1 MYIQNLKKLDDFKV
15 TLMKTSKIPLC
26 EVDKNFVDDIKV
38 KWDDYSEMNITV
50 SNRIMIDGEIVDNSY
65 LYNAFKGKRQQV
77 LISNPSIR
85 FVITECSRKESS
97 IKDSNGKRIKTYV
110 KEISLKSYE
119 STIGKL
125 ILTEDIQRQLWNDGT
140 DESMDISDSI
150 LNLFE
155 QDNPDWKVKF
165 VSQDSMKEF
174 GKIEREFEETISN
187 NVSFTNVARGN
198 VIWEK
203 NFNINP
209 YSENIVINL
218 KVMYGGVKTYS
229 NGKLQDDTKYI
240 HNLNNIYTGIRK
252 IKAVYDKND
261 EGIYSINY
269 QITLSD
275 GIVLDR
281 WSQFSYCD
289 GLKLDIEKIL
299 FTYTTGEEYEGTT
312 IKYRNFDKGEYDW
325 VEFLRTNVSTA
336 FGNLYF
342 KFDTINKELYCY
354 TKKEYGEHKGIQ
366 FSYDNFV
373 QEINKIDALDNIVS
387 KLYVYSN
394 NCSIADVNEF
404 GSSDYILNYNYFY
417 NNDGMTDELKMAWDR
432 YKLVI
437 EGKND
442 EMYDLRLQV
451 NTLNKKLVKLE
462 SERTALDYNIRNLE
476 IRRTS
481 YISDNKNGEF
491 NADIER
497 MSTEINIKKD
507 KFEQIIKDVQVV
519 KDDISNV
526 NGKIKE
532 ITLLINL
539 ETSEDGQGRIFN
551 DDLLEELRDITV
563 EETVTDDTYLTSNG
577 LYGHYTEVLEEK
589 NTKGIDFT
597 IDSRGFIDNIIVPNG
612 IEWDFY
618 IKMGDFV
625 DLVDDEIIVNEK
637 GLRIT
642 EYTLIPKDGEVEVK
656 DIKLTNRDVQL
667 DDFSGATTLKSD
679 VSRANGYVNNYKNLW
694 EESVGINDFYK
705 KINTEGMDL
714 RANAIR
720 SRSNRVKFDFTE
732 SGLYIINA
740 DEEVGEDMQ
749 IYCGAGMICFTEDRW
764 LSCKTALD
772 SKGLVGETIVGKIL
786 IGEKLYITS
795 EDGSFYVGNMDEK
808 QGFGLNIK
816 DGNQQQR
823 IFLGTEVD
831 PIDNIRKAK
840 LRLLSKDGREVVL
853 SEDGIIQTS
862 QFIAWDNTSP
872 NYPMRIPYVCDEG
885 VVSNKKIL
893 MTLIFEKYRAFE
905 RGMSSGGTLSTSSSG
920 GGGTSGS
927 GGGQTS
933 SSGGYGT
940 SSYAGAYNL
949 EVFTGSGTFDNQY
962 ATIQMSYY
970 PDDYYIDGSTHAH
983 GHTLNTNQVRHTHQV
998 IVKSDS
1004 HAHVVYDH
1012 THQVYNHTHQ
1022 VYDHTHTINTTH
1034 SHNLEYA
1041 IHEQNSYCSNVKV
1054 YVNNV
1059 LVKSGINQSTQVDI
1073 TSYIQV
1079 NSTNDIRI
1087 ETDSNGRITCNI
1099 FTKAFV
1105 GF

>member
-77 LISNPSIR
+77 LISNPAIR
-85 FVITECSRKESS
+85 FVITDCTRKESS
-97 IKDSNGKRIKTYV
+97 VKDSNGKRIKTYV

-140 DESMDISDSI
+140 DESMDISDGI

-155 QDNPDWKVKF
+155 QDNPDWRVKF

-187 NVSFTNVARGN
+187 NVSFTNVTRGV

-209 YSENIVINL
+209 YSENIVMNL
-218 KVMYGGVKTYS
+218 KVMYGGVKTYA

-240 HNLNNIYTGIRK
+240 HSLNNIYTGVRK
-252 IKAVYDKND
+252 IKAIYNKSA
-261 EGIYSINY
+261 EGVYSINY
-269 QITLSD
+269 QITLGD
-275 GIVLDR
+275 GIVLDK

-325 VEFLRTNVSTA
+325 VDFLRANVSTA

-404 GSSDYILNYNYFY
+404 GSCDYILNYNYFY
-417 NNDGMTDELKMAWDR
+417 NNDGMTDELKLAWDR
-432 YKLVI
+432 YKRVI

-442 EMYDLRLQV
+442 EMYDLRLQI

-462 SERTALDYNIRNLE
+462 SEKTALDYDVRNLE

-491 NADIER
+491 NSDIER
-497 MSTEINIKKD
+497 MSIEINSKKD
-507 KFEQIIKDVQVV
+507 KFERLMANLQVV
-519 KDDISNV
+519 KDDISKV

-539 ETSEDGQGRIFN
+539 ETSEDNQGKIFD

-577 LYGHYTEVLEEK
+577 LYGHYVEVLEEK

-597 IDSRGFIDNIIVPNG
+597 IDSKGFMDNIIVPKG
-612 IEWDFY
+612 VEWDFY

-625 DLVDDEIIVNEK
+625 DLIDDDEVTINEK

-642 EYTLIPKDGEVEVK
+642 EYTLIPKDGEIEVK
-656 DIKLTNRDVQL
+656 DIKLTNRDMQL

-679 VSRANGYVNNYKNLW
+679 VSRANSYVNNYKTLW

-732 SGLYIINA
+732 SGLYVINA

-786 IGEKLYITS
+786 IGEKLYIVSDDENST
-795 EDGSFYVGNMDEK
+795 FYIGNMDEND
-808 QGFGLNIK
+808 GFGLSIK
-816 DGNQQQR
+816 DGNMQR
-823 IFLGTEVD
+823 IFLGTETV
-831 PIDNIRKAK
+831 NGVKKAK

-853 SEDGIIQTS
+853 SEDGILNTS
-862 QFIAWDNTSP
+862 QAPLIENVSAGYGFEF
-872 NYPMRIPYVCDEG
+872 PYIVDEG
-885 VVSNKKIL
+885 VTSLKKVLI
-893 MTLIFEKYRAFE
+893 TLIFTKYRGYT
-905 RGMSSGGTLSTSSSG
+905 RGSSAGGSTVATSSSG
-920 GGGTSGS
+920 GGFSYGSTSGA
-927 GGGQTS
+927 
-933 SSGGYGT
+933 GGYSYSSQSSEYSDVAPFQTYTSDNKEHGDGT
-940 SSYAGAYNL
+940 
-949 EVFTGSGTFDNQY
+949 
-962 ATIQMSYY
+962 
-970 PDDYYIDGSTHAH
+970 H
-983 GHTLNTNQVRHTHQV
+983 
-998 IVKSDS
+998 
-1004 HAHVVYDH
+1004 
-1012 THQVYNHTHQ
+1012 NHTYYQ
-1022 VYDHTHTINTTH
+1022 DVISH
-1034 SHNLEYA
+1034 SHDYVVETPNHSHYFSVSQTDHNHSVSINEHSHSE
-1041 IHEQNSYCSNVKV
+1041 IHGIYVDENSSVQNARI
-1054 YVNNV
+1054 YVNDV
-1059 LVKSGINQSTQVDI
+1059 LVAQNINSEKFQFDI
-1073 TSYIQV
+1073 TNNLKL
-1079 NSTNDIRI
+1079 NSTNYIK
-1087 ETDSNGRITCNI
+1087 ITNDKNVRVCVNI
-1099 FTKAFV
+1099 FEKKFV
-1105 GF
+1105 AW

>member
-50 SNRIMIDGEIVDNSY
+50 SNRIMINGEIVDNSY

-77 LISNPSIR
+77 LISNPAIR
-85 FVITECSRKESS
+85 FVITNCTRKESS
-97 IKDSNGKRIKTYV
+97 VKDSSGKRIKTYV

-119 STIGKL
+119 TTIGKL

-140 DESMDISDSI
+140 DESMDISDGI

-155 QDNPDWKVKF
+155 QDNPDWRVKF
-165 VSQDSMKEF
+165 VSQNSMKEF

-187 NVSFTNVARGN
+187 NVSFTSVARGK

-209 YSENIVINL
+209 YSENIVMNL
-218 KVMYGGVKTYS
+218 KVMYGGVKTYA

-240 HNLNNIYTGIRK
+240 HSLNNIYTGVRK
-252 IKAVYDKND
+252 IKAIYNKSA
-261 EGIYSINY
+261 EGVYSINY
-269 QITLSD
+269 QITLGD
-275 GIVLDR
+275 GIVLDK

-325 VEFLRTNVSTA
+325 VDFLRANVSTA

-417 NNDGMTDELKMAWDR
+417 NNDGMTDELKLAWDR
-432 YKLVI
+432 YKRVI

-442 EMYDLRLQV
+442 EMYDLRLQI

-462 SERTALDYNIRNLE
+462 SEKTALDYDIRNLE

-491 NADIER
+491 DADIKR
-497 MSTEINIKKD
+497 MSTEINSKKD
-507 KFEQIIKDVQVV
+507 KFEQLMINLQVV
-519 KDDISNV
+519 KDDISKV

-539 ETSEDGQGRIFN
+539 ETSEDSEGKIFDN
-551 DDLLEELRDITV
+551 DLLEELRDITV

-577 LYGHYTEVLEEK
+577 LYGHYVEVLEEK

-597 IDSRGFIDNIIVPNG
+597 IDSKGFMDNIIVPKG
-612 IEWDFY
+612 VEWDFY

-625 DLVDDEIIVNEK
+625 DLIDDDEVTINEK

-642 EYTLIPKDGEVEVK
+642 EYTLIPKGGEIEVK
-656 DIKLTNRDVQL
+656 DIKLTNRDMQL

-679 VSRANGYVNNYKNLW
+679 VSRANSYVNNYKTLW

-732 SGLYIINA
+732 SGLYVINA

-786 IGEKLYITS
+786 IGEKLYIVS
-795 EDGSFYVGNMDEK
+795 DDDNSSFYIGNMDK
-808 QGFGLNIK
+808 NDGFGLSIK
-816 DGNQQQR
+816 DGNMQR

-831 PIDNIRKAK
+831 SDGVRRAK
-840 LRLLSKDGREVVL
+840 LRITSANGRDVVL
-853 SEDGIIQTS
+853 DENGVINRFYYQYSENLDSSNPIELPIDFDSGVGSIKSFNITIKPSAFRSYSRGVSGGGNII
-862 QFIAWDNTSP
+862 
-872 NYPMRIPYVCDEG
+872 
-885 VVSNKKIL
+885 
-893 MTLIFEKYRAFE
+893 
-905 RGMSSGGTLSTSSSG
+905 SSGG
-920 GGGTSGS
+920 SGS
-927 GGGQTS
+927 YS
-933 SSGGYGT
+933 GT
-940 SSYAGAYNL
+940 SSTTNGGSYSNYTTTGTANWSGA
-949 EVFTGSGTFDNQY
+949 GSGVQLPTTY
-962 ATIQMSYY
+962 AQTVGNEHYHYY
-970 PDDYYIDGSTHAH
+970 STDTL
-983 GHTLNTNQVRHTHQV
+983 GHDHFYNIVIPNHFHNYTVSFGTHTHE
-998 IVKSDS
+998 INTS
-1004 HAHVVYDH
+1004 
-1012 THQVYNHTHQ
+1012 
-1022 VYDHTHTINTTH
+1022 HTHTMEHGIYKSTIASNIYIKVNGQTVR
-1034 SHNLEYA
+1034 
-1041 IHEQNSYCSNVKV
+1041 QN
-1054 YVNNV
+1054 
-1059 LVKSGINQSTQVDI
+1059 I
-1073 TSYIQV
+1073 
-1079 NSTNDIRI
+1079 NSTTTIDIAQYLNPQ
-1087 ETDSNGRITCNI
+1087 TSNMIIIGSATLGRIDINVSARI
-1099 FTKAFV
+1099 FSMFA
-1105 GF
+1105 

>member
-77 LISNPSIR
+77 LISNPAIR
-85 FVITECSRKESS
+85 FVITECTRKESS

-125 ILTEDIQRQLWNDGT
+125 ILTEDIQRQLWNDGSE
-140 DESMDISDSI
+140 ESMDISDGI

-187 NVSFTNVARGN
+187 NVSFTNVARAN

-209 YSENIVINL
+209 YSENIVMNL
-218 KVMYGGVKTYS
+218 KVMYGGVKTYA

-240 HNLNNIYTGIRK
+240 HNLNNIYTGVRK
-252 IKAVYDKND
+252 IKAIYNKSG
-261 EGIYSINY
+261 EGVYSINY

-299 FTYTTGEEYEGTT
+299 FTYTTGEEYQGTT

-417 NNDGMTDELKMAWDR
+417 NNDGMTDELKSAWDR
-432 YKLVI
+432 YKRVI

-442 EMYDLRLQV
+442 EMYDLRLQI

-462 SERTALDYNIRNLE
+462 SEKTALDYDVRNLE

-491 NADIER
+491 NSDIER
-497 MSTEINIKKD
+497 MSIEINSKKD
-507 KFEQIIKDVQVV
+507 KFEQLMINLQVV
-519 KDDISNV
+519 KDDISKV

-539 ETSEDGQGRIFN
+539 ETSEDNQGKIFD

-597 IDSRGFIDNIIVPNG
+597 IDSRGFIDNIIVPEG
-612 IEWDFY
+612 VEWDFY

-625 DLVDDEIIVNEK
+625 DLVDDDEITINEK
-637 GLRIT
+637 GLRVT

-656 DIKLTNRDVQL
+656 DIKLTNRDMQL

-679 VSRANGYVNNYKNLW
+679 VSRANSYVNNYKNLW

-786 IGEKLYITS
+786 IGEKLYIVSDDENST
-795 EDGSFYVGNMDEK
+795 FYIGDMDEK
-808 QGFGLNIK
+808 QGFGLSIK
-816 DGNQQQR
+816 DSNLQQR

-831 PIDNIRKAK
+831 SDGIRRAK
-840 LRLLSKDGREVVL
+840 LKLIGKDGGLNL
-853 SEDGIIQTS
+853 SEDGILSELQFNFDKNVDTNTPLICPARLRNNVSSIKSALLNIKLYPFRVYSKGMEGGGGIVKGFTS
-862 QFIAWDNTSP
+862 I
-872 NYPMRIPYVCDEG
+872 
-885 VVSNKKIL
+885 
-893 MTLIFEKYRAFE
+893 
-905 RGMSSGGTLSTSSSG
+905 SGGGSTSG
-920 GGGTSGS
+920 GGGAYYNDYSTSSDNQNYVNFLSEFATNSTDS
-927 GGGQTS
+927 GGFHYHAIPKFQ
-933 SSGGYGT
+933 
-940 SSYAGAYNL
+940 
-949 EVFTGSGTFDNQY
+949 FDHY
-962 ATIQMSYY
+962 HYFYYTINI
-970 PDDYYIDGSTHAH
+970 P
-983 GHTLNTNQVRHTHQV
+983 
-998 IVKSDS
+998 
-1004 HAHVVYDH
+1004 
-1012 THQVYNHTHQ
+1012 NHTHS
-1022 VYDHTHTINTTH
+1022 TPNH
-1034 SHNLEYA
+1034 SHYTEINIPDHVHQEKYGCFD
-1041 IHEQNSYCSNVKV
+1041 ISNTKPSNIRVS
-1054 YVNNV
+1054 VNGQQV
-1059 LVKSGINQSTQVDI
+1059 ISGIN
-1073 TSYIQV
+1073 
-1079 NSTNDIRI
+1079 NDIEIDIKAYLIKDRVNEVMIYSDTMGTIIVNLSI
-1087 ETDSNGRITCNI
+1087 EYFKSW
-1099 FTKAFV
+1099 
-1105 GF
+1105 